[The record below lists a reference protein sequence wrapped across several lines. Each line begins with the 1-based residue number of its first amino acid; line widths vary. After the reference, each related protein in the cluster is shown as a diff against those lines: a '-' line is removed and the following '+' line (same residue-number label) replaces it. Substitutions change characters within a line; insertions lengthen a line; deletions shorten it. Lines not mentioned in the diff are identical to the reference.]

1 MWKRNIYLWNDTKV
15 LYGGMRQVSIETEEE
30 EIDIP
35 KEILEEERHLLYG
48 KELDRF
54 VLQTY
59 YESQLPKKMYQKCL
73 RLDNTLP
80 YVSTRTYILY
90 IKIYIL
96 RFIAYI

>member
-1 MWKRNIYLWNDTKV
+1 
-15 LYGGMRQVSIETEEE
+15 MRQVSIETEEE

-48 KELDRF
+48 KEFDRF

-59 YESQLPKKMYQKCL
+59 YESQLPEKTYQKCL
-73 RLDNTLP
+73 RLDTTLP
-80 YVSTRTYILY
+80 YVSTRTYMLY

-96 RFIAYI
+96 RFIIYIKDTFNL